1 MNRKQITHGVIGGL
15 AGGLVF
21 GILMGIMGMLPTI
34 GKMVGLQS
42 ATIGFVVHM
51 IISAIIGAEF
61 SVVFGRFATRI
72 GRSIAIGFAYGG
84 LWWLLGPLTLMPLFM
99 GMGLGVNWNLAAA
112 STMLPSLMGHAIFGV
127 VLSVVYSIIEHR
139 AAFGAAAPAARLS
152 TVEEKY
158 SLESFKTKSLYG
170 HSLETAIIAKKV
182 ESYINS

>member
-1 MNRKQITHGVIGGL
+1 MNRNQITNGVIGGL

-21 GILMGIMGMLPTI
+21 GILMGIMGMLPMI

-42 ATIGFVVHM
+42 AAVGFVVHM

-72 GRSIAIGFAYGG
+72 GRSTAIGLAYGG

-112 STMLPSLMGHAIFGV
+112 ASMLPSLMGHAIFGV
-127 VLSVVYSIIEHR
+127 VLSVVYSILEHR
-139 AAFGAAAPAARLS
+139 AAFGVTAPAERQSA
-152 TVEEKY
+152 VGEKLP
-158 SLESFKTKSLYG
+158 LESFETGSLYR
-170 HSLETAIIAKKV
+170 HSLETPIIAKR
-182 ESYINS
+182 

>member
-61 SVVFGRFATRI
+61 SIVFGRFATRI

-112 STMLPSLMGHAIFGV
+112 LSLMPSLMGHAIFGV
-127 VLSVVYSIIEHR
+127 VLSVVYSVIEHR
-139 AAFGAAAPAARLS
+139 AAFGAAAPAVRQAAVR
-152 TVEEKY
+152 EKLPIE
-158 SLESFKTKSLYG
+158 SLETETLYG
-170 HSLETAIIAKKV
+170 HSIETPIIAKR
-182 ESYINS
+182 